1 MGKLRSF
8 LTEKEM
14 YSLNN
19 YSISLIN
26 SCDNLTDEAQMNIIT
41 IVNEFGITT
50 EDDLRFMVK
59 HADKSSMMLR
69 IMREGKGWFYVIN
82 KIYHME

>member
-1 MGKLRSF
+1 MGKLKSF

-14 YSLNN
+14 HSLNG
-19 YSISLIN
+19 YSISLMN
-26 SCDNLTDEAQMNIIT
+26 SCDNISDVDQMNIIT
-41 IVNEFGITT
+41 LINEFGIST
-50 EDDLRFMVK
+50 EDDLRFMIK
-59 HADKSSMMLR
+59 HANKSDMMLR